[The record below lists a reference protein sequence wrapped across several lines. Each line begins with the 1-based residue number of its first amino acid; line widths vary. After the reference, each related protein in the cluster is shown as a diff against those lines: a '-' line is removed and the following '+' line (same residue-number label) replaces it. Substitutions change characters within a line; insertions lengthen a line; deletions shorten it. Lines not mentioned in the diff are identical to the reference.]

1 MKLVSTHD
9 RVLQCLSGSEVAVA
23 YAKET
28 RMCSVIKTTTRRK
41 EQRIPPPVRKL
52 ALPQLMFPKPFLL
65 NMPPH
70 AAIAADA
77 ASEAAICSPV
87 GSGDLSARNACV
99 LASRLRSPARPSADS
114 TR

>member
-1 MKLVSTHD
+1 
-9 RVLQCLSGSEVAVA
+9 
-23 YAKET
+23 
-28 RMCSVIKTTTRRK
+28 MCSVIKTTTRRK

-77 ASEAAICSPV
+77 DKELLGGVRPGEACEN
-87 GSGDLSARNACV
+87 SAGE
-99 LASRLRSPARPSADS
+99 
-114 TR
+114 